1 MSCMLLSAHNAV
13 TAWVKKH
20 GYTYQIII
28 NNTIENKPVGI
39 LIDTDYYSVYPPPEV
54 YAEHARIRE
63 YCKRTGRKYEA
74 GTMHVGARVY
84 F

>member
-1 MSCMLLSAHNAV
+1 MRENYTTRNAV
-13 TAWVKKH
+13 TAWAKKH
-20 GYTYQIII
+20 GYTYHQIII
-28 NNTIENKPVGI
+28 NNTIENKPIGI
-39 LIDTDYYSVYPPPEV
+39 LIDTDYYGVYTPPEV
-54 YAEHARIRE
+54 YAEHAKIRE